1 MPFAPENVVLDPEE
15 QEIEDHL
22 EEYTPLPEAEEQAV
36 IADFRRAARSG
47 RTKVISLRFDETTL
61 EKVKAEAEAEGLPY
75 QTFIQSVM
83 YKYIT
88 GRLVDQ
94 RDVSIVAKAL
104 SGTG

>member
-1 MPFAPENVVLDPEE
+1 V
-15 QEIEDHL
+15 
-22 EEYTPLPEAEEQAV
+22 T
-36 IADFRRAARSG
+36 
-47 RTKVISLRFDETTL
+47 
-61 EKVKAEAEAEGLPY
+61 AEAEAEGLPY